1 MMRELPMKA
10 VLLPI
15 LLLAASPAGAEPADL
30 AAIAGEA
37 ARFAQ
42 APVMPLDPRLRLA
55 PCPQPP
61 ALSWA
66 AASRESVLVQCPVPG
81 GWRLFVPLAHAPQS
95 AVAPAIARGDP
106 VTIVLG
112 GEGFAVSQQGEALDS
127 GPVGAWIR
135 VRSLAAKGQF
145 LRARVL
151 RPGQVGI
158 PLP

>member
-1 MMRELPMKA
+1 MKA
-10 VLLPI
+10 ILPPM
-15 LLLAASPAGAEPADL
+15 LLLAASPVAAAPADL
-30 AAIAGEA
+30 AAIAEEA
-37 ARFAQ
+37 TRFAQ

-55 PCPQPP
+55 SCPQPL

-66 AASRESVLVQCPVPG
+66 AAIRESVLVQCPVVG
-81 GWRLFVPLAHAPQS
+81 GWRLFVPLARAPQE
-95 AVAPAIARGDP
+95 AIAPAIARGDP

-135 VRSLAAKGQF
+135 VRNLAAKGQF